1 MGYKHGYHLKEQDKN
16 TDRGWRKKMLFI
28 LKKITEFERNT
39 CCGFILSHMSSIHA
53 KMEERNKTKY
63 RLPF

>member
-1 MGYKHGYHLKEQDKN
+1 MDIILKNKTKIQTE
-16 TDRGWRKKMLFI
+16 GGGRKCSLFK
-28 LKKITEFERNT
+28 KKITEFERNT

-53 KMEERNKTKY
+53 KMERNKTKY

>member
-1 MGYKHGYHLKEQDKN
+1 
-16 TDRGWRKKMLFI
+16 MLFI